1 MDTKGEKM
9 ISGDFTPV
17 ARLSQHL
24 KDVQLMLDAAKPML
38 LPLSQTHRDLLEKAV
53 ALGYGDLDNSA
64 VIKAILETFS

>member
-1 MDTKGEKM
+1 
-9 ISGDFTPV
+9 
-17 ARLSQHL
+17 
-24 KDVQLMLDAAKPML
+24 MLDAAKPML